1 MGQLRRRA
9 ISARHAP
16 GCSACLV
23 AVESAS
29 PKLFVSSNVARPPS
43 DDESCAVGPFLRAVT
58 GTWGSGNLSLRHQV
72 GRRLH
77 DTGTPTRTPAQ
88 MPQRIEPPGGYR
100 LPRSLAHATTGRVIR
115 CAALRAIYVS
125 AVVHCSVAEARALAS
140 LSLRAIAVNPRANP
154 RSAPSVP
161 LPALTHRQTQAPWY
175 ATLRPGASPELYFL
189 PSTWARRRH
198 CRPSAPAPAPLLR
211 PHHPSGAWPAFTC
224 ADPAPQPSF
233 LNSLPSGLRAHSPL
247 PTHITPPPTHSTP
260 PCIHGAILLS
270 PSRIR
275 YGRVCRS
282 SACCRSGLSHR

>member
-1 MGQLRRRA
+1 
-9 ISARHAP
+9 
-16 GCSACLV
+16 
-23 AVESAS
+23 
-29 PKLFVSSNVARPPS
+29 
-43 DDESCAVGPFLRAVT
+43 
-58 GTWGSGNLSLRHQV
+58 
-72 GRRLH
+72 
-77 DTGTPTRTPAQ
+77 

-125 AVVHCSVAEARALAS
+125 AVVHCSVAERWARALAS

-154 RSAPSVP
+154 HSAPSVP
-161 LPALTHRQTQAPWY
+161 LPALTHRQTQAPWHG
-175 ATLRPGASPELYFL
+175 TLRPGASPELYFL

-198 CRPSAPAPAPLLR
+198 CRPSAPAPAPAPLLR

-224 ADPAPQPSF
+224 VDPAPQPSF

-247 PTHITPPPTHSTP
+247 PTHSTPSPTHSTPSPTHSTP

-282 SACCRSGLSHR
+282 PARCKSGLSHR

>member
-1 MGQLRRRA
+1 VTTRA
-9 ISARHAP
+9 APSALFFGPSLGP
-16 GCSACLV
+16 GG
-23 AVESAS
+23 
-29 PKLFVSSNVARPPS
+29 
-43 DDESCAVGPFLRAVT
+43 GP
-58 GTWGSGNLSLRHQV
+58 GNLSQRHQV
-72 GRRLH
+72 GHRLH

-224 ADPAPQPSF
+224 VDPAPQPSF
-233 LNSLPSGLRAHSPL
+233 LNPLPSGLRAHSPL
-247 PTHITPPPTHSTP
+247 PTHITSPPTHSTP
-260 PCIHGAILLS
+260 PCIHGAFLLS

-282 SACCRSGLSHR
+282 PACCKSGLSHR